1 MSRDYKAKPRAG
13 AQRKSGSSLLV
24 GLLIG
29 LVLGLVVALGVAWY
43 INKMPSPF
51 TPRSNPAG
59 PPAKFESSKSSQTQT
74 AKVDEKASAKSDG
87 VDKGEKSDSSDKSAD
102 KGGGKGG
109 DKAVQD
115 KPRFD
120 FYKILPGSEEAAP
133 EKSGKDAA
141 KGSTPATKEAFF
153 LQAGSFQNAPD
164 ADNLK
169 ATLALLGYEAAIETT
184 TLPDKGVWHRVRIGP
199 YTSVEELNR
208 TREALKRSGVQTA
221 LVKARE
227 PER

>member
-1 MSRDYKAKPRAG
+1 MSRDYKAKPRAQG
-13 AQRKSGSSLLV
+13 ARRSGSSLLV

-59 PPAKFESSKSSQTQT
+59 PPAKFEGPKAAPAQS
-74 AKVDEKASAKSDG
+74 AKVEEKAPPAKS
-87 VDKGEKSDSSDKSAD
+87 DKGEKA
-102 KGGGKGG
+102 
-109 DKAVQD
+109 AED

-120 FYKILPGSEEAAP
+120 FYKILPGTEEATP
-133 EKSGKDAA
+133 EKSGKDAP
-141 KGSTPATKEAFF
+141 KGSTPAAKEAFF

-184 TLPDKGVWHRVRIGP
+184 TLPDKGVWHRVRVGP

-208 TREALKRSGVQTA
+208 TREALKRSGVQTT

-227 PER
+227 PDR